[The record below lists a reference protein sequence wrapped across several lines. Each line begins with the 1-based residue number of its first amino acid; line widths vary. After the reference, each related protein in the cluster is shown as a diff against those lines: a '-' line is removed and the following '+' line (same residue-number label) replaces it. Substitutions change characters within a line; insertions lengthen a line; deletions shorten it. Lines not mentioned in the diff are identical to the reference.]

1 MYFIK
6 KKNSLF
12 SLFLNMKIDKIDKN
26 QIYGLRFLCFMH
38 CYSKITN
45 LCPLLYLTPK
55 FIIKVFNV

>member
-6 KKNSLF
+6 KKTLYFN

-26 QIYGLRFLCFMH
+26 QIYGLKLFLCFMH

-45 LCPLLYLTPK
+45 LCPLL
-55 FIIKVFNV
+55 